1 MRQKEAKQLA
11 QVECLSDRTEAIAD
25 LAHQTKFSI
34 VRSRVKSISHNVRR
48 HSIRYLQPSNDQVER
63 RQVSYKRSDKI
74 LFAIPT
80 TG

>member
-11 QVECLSDRTEAIAD
+11 QVECLSDRT
-25 LAHQTKFSI
+25 HQTKFSM